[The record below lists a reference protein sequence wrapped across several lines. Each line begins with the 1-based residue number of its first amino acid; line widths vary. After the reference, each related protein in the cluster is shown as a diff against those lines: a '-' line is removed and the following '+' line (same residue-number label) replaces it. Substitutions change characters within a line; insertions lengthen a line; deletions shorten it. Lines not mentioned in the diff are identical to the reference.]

1 VTAKPTVADLGIDP
15 GAQRWQRS
23 GDGTG
28 AIEIAFVQVRD
39 PVTPPAPA
47 TSPATPPA
55 PRITATSALPANAD
69 AWVLMRVSDDP
80 DGRVLVF
87 DRHEWE
93 CFLDGARKGE
103 FDDAAGSAAN

>member
-1 VTAKPTVADLGIDP
+1 VIAKPTVADLGIDP

-23 GDGTG
+23 GGSTG
-28 AIEIAFVQVRD
+28 AIEIAFVQ
-39 PVTPPAPA
+39 PPEHQ
-47 TSPATPPA
+47 
-55 PRITATSALPANAD
+55 D
-69 AWVLMRVSDDP
+69 DWVLMRVSDDP
-80 DGRVLVF
+80 AGRVLVF